1 MPIYEYRCRGCSAD
15 FEKYVPGAAA
25 KVACPTCASGDI
37 TRKLSVFG
45 LRSDGGVVASM
56 PSAAAAVVDAVA
68 AAGAVATDHILLD
81 VIGVDPEGPV
91 RALRVF

>member
-1 MPIYEYRCRGCSAD
+1 
-15 FEKYVPGAAA
+15 
-25 KVACPTCASGDI
+25 
-37 TRKLSVFG
+37 VFG

-56 PSAAAAVVDAVA
+56 RAAAVVVDAVA

>member
-1 MPIYEYRCRGCSAD
+1 MTSR
-15 FEKYVPGAAA
+15 
-25 KVACPTCASGDI
+25 AS
-37 TRKLSVFG
+37 SVFG

-56 PSAAAAVVDAVA
+56 RAAAVVVDAVA